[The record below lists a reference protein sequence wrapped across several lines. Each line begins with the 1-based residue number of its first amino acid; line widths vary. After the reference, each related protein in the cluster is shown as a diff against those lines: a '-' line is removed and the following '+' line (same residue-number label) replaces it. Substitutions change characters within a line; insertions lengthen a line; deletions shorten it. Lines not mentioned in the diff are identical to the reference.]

1 MDKNDEVELD
11 NNQHDNSVVQ
21 VGENMEPAEITQ
33 PLEAVSAANS
43 VPTTETHSPAADP
56 LMQNRRDY
64 DLELAAKDAEIKRL
78 NEAWLDSKN
87 SHHMTRD
94 EIKRAQVSLAE
105 AVQEREAIVA
115 AKDRALSEITEQLET
130 VSQATQTLTKERTEL
145 SGELE
150 QARAKATKLEILTEE
165 FPELLRY
172 SKLIPA
178 SSDPETIRLS
188 CRALSEARRQDMEA
202 QRISAITGNPMN
214 AMPSAAARVDV
225 NLTDPEK
232 MRSFLEEVKGNP
244 QEYER
249 RRQLLLDQFSAAVAR
264 GQSS

>member
-1 MDKNDEVELD
+1 MDNTENIELD
-11 NNQHDNSVVQ
+11 RTERSESPAP
-21 VGENMEPAEITQ
+21 VGETMDTAEFTQ
-33 PLEAVSAANS
+33 PIESIDTP
-43 VPTTETHSPAADP
+43 VPTPEQTPFRQETP
-56 LMQNRRDY
+56 RRDY

-78 NEAWLDSKN
+78 NEAWLSTKN
-87 SHHMTRD
+87 DHHLTRD
-94 EIKRAQVSLAE
+94 EIKRAQVALAE
-105 AVQEREAIVA
+105 AVQEREAIVS
-115 AKDRALSEITEQLET
+115 AKDRELTQVSEQLET

-145 SGELE
+145 STELE
-150 QARAKATKLEILTEE
+150 QARAKATKLEILTDE

-178 SSDPETIRLS
+178 SSDPETVRAA
-188 CRALSEARRQDMEA
+188 CKALSEARRQDMEA

-214 AMPSAAARVDV
+214 AMPAAASRVDV
-225 NLTDPEK
+225 SLNDPER
-232 MRSFLEEVKGNP
+232 MRSYLEEAKGNP